1 MKGDMKSAMSMYFP
15 HYLASHWFLSSDKA
29 PIAII
34 CLSLLSF
41 LLPWCTYG
49 NLLTSVSDRG
59 TREWQRSDDRI
70 GGMGW
75 QLYLPVS
82 WTVWRRVNVY
92 TSNLSSGTIA
102 KWLAPMGCC
111 HVMAAGLNW
120 KNSKGEV
127 CPLTHRGH
135 CNIIADTEKGEK
147 KVEGFKSCM
156 RDQAACRFPAAYRG
170 IKFGPR
176 VHGSIVCRLGTFSY
190 CVQKMFQGPL
200 SVPIPATWNNLKE
213 LRWKGRGYFQP
224 RNPSPSSGSELQH
237 LFF

>member
-1 MKGDMKSAMSMYFP
+1 MLKGAQKHTSLKHEQHAAMSAMAFKEYTSPEKKFLKRTEYERRYEECNVYVLSPLPSNSLVPFVDKLL
-15 HYLASHWFLSSDKA
+15 LAPIGDKA

-92 TSNLSSGTIA
+92 TSNLSPGTIT

-135 CNIIADTEKGEK
+135 CNIIAGTEKGEK
-147 KVEGFKSCM
+147 KSGGFQKLHERS
-156 RDQAACRFPAAYRG
+156 
-170 IKFGPR
+170 
-176 VHGSIVCRLGTFSY
+176 SRL
-190 CVQKMFQGPL
+190 
-200 SVPIPATWNNLKE
+200 
-213 LRWKGRGYFQP
+213 
-224 RNPSPSSGSELQH
+224 
-237 LFF
+237 